1 MRAPDTS
8 LDEDPE
14 KQVAIRKILK
24 LMEFWQIQPHELRG
38 KPVWAPAAP
47 AQAQVR
53 YQHPVTGMTWDGVGS
68 QPDWLRMA
76 LLKEGYTVE
85 ELRRAVTPVGEDC
98 PQSA

>member
-1 MRAPDTS
+1 MRYPDTS

-38 KPVWAPAAP
+38 KPVFAPP
-47 AQAQVR
+47 PGPAQVR
-53 YQHPVTGMTWDGVGS
+53 YRHPITGMTWDGVGG

-76 LLKEGYTVE
+76 LLKEGYTVD
-85 ELRRAVTPVGEDC
+85 ELRRAAAQIGEDC
-98 PQSA
+98 QQSA

>member
-1 MRAPDTS
+1 MRYPDTS

-38 KPVWAPAAP
+38 KPVFAPP
-47 AQAQVR
+47 PGPSQVR
-53 YQHPVTGMTWDGVGS
+53 YRHPITGMTWDGVGG

-76 LLKEGYTVE
+76 LLKEGYTVD
-85 ELRRAVTPVGEDC
+85 ELRRAAAQIGEDC
-98 PQSA
+98 QQSA